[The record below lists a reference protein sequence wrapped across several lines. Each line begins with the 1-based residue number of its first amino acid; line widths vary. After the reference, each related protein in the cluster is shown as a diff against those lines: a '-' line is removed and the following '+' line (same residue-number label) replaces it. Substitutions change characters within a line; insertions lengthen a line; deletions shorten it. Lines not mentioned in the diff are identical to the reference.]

1 MTELARTGD
10 FCPNKE
16 CLEYGKVQNP
26 GQRNIIKYGFTRSGR
41 QRYRCETCKKFFVE
55 TTGTI
60 FYRRR
65 TPDDEILKALAF
77 IAEGSRISSL
87 TRVTGHKED
96 TILEWLRAA
105 GKHAE
110 EIDAILL
117 SEYKV
122 SRGQIDGLWAFV
134 ENKGE
139 KKLSRNRIKRT
150 ILALNHD

>member
-1 MTELARTGD
+1 MGELAQVGD

-16 CLEYGKVQNP
+16 CPEYGKVQTSAH
-26 GQRNIIKYGFTRSGR
+26 RNIIKYGFTRSGH
-41 QRYRCETCKKFFVE
+41 QRYRCELCKKCFIE

-60 FYRRR
+60 FYGRR
-65 TPDDEILKALAF
+65 TPGDEILKTLAF

-96 TILEWLRAA
+96 TILEWLRLA
-105 GKHAE
+105 GKHSDQLE
-110 EIDAILL
+110 SVLMSD
-117 SEYKV
+117 YKI

-139 KKLSRNRIKRT
+139 KKAIPKQQKVDSSGDQL
-150 ILALNHD
+150 

>member
-1 MTELARTGD
+1 MTEVARTCD

-16 CLEYGKVQNP
+16 CSEHGKVQNP

-41 QRYRCETCKKFFVE
+41 QRYRCETCKKFFIE

-60 FYRRR
+60 FYHRR
-65 TPDDEILKALAF
+65 TPDDEILKVLAL

-110 EIDAILL
+110 EIDAVLL
-117 SEYKV
+117 SEYKIN
-122 SRGQIDGLWAFV
+122 RGQIDGLWAFV

-139 KKLSRNRIKRT
+139 KKAIQKQKKAVNFG
-150 ILALNHD
+150 DQP

>member
-1 MTELARTGD
+1 MTELARTGN

-16 CLEYGKVQNP
+16 CTEYGKVQRP

-41 QRYRCETCKKFFVE
+41 QRYCCETCKKFFIE

-60 FYRRR
+60 FYGRR
-65 TPDDEILKALAF
+65 TADDEILKVLAL

-117 SEYKV
+117 SKYKIN
-122 SRGQIDGLWAFV
+122 RGQIDGLWAFV

-139 KKLSRNRIKRT
+139 KKAIQKQKKVDSFG
-150 ILALNHD
+150 DQP

>member
-1 MTELARTGD
+1 MTKLANTGD

-16 CLEYGKVQNP
+16 CPEYGKVQDS
-26 GQRNIIKYGFTRSGR
+26 GQRNIIKYGFTRSRR
-41 QRYRCETCKKFFVE
+41 QRYRCETCKKLFIE
-55 TTGTI
+55 TTGTF
-60 FYRRR
+60 FYHRR
-65 TPDDEILKALAF
+65 TPDDEILKVLAF

-110 EIDAILL
+110 EIDDVLL
-117 SEYKV
+117 SKYKI

-139 KKLSRNRIKRT
+139 KKAIQKQKKTDNFGDQS
-150 ILALNHD
+150 

>member
-1 MTELARTGD
+1 VAELVHTGD
-10 FCPNKE
+10 YCPNNQ
-16 CLEYGKVQNP
+16 CREYGKLQTP
-26 GQRNIIKYGFTRSGR
+26 GHRNIIKYGFTRSGR
-41 QRYRCETCKKFFVE
+41 QRYRCEICKKCFIE

-60 FYRRR
+60 FYGRR

-110 EIDAILL
+110 ELEAVLL
-117 SEYKV
+117 SDYKI

-139 KKLSRNRIKRT
+139 KKVIRKQKKVDSSG
-150 ILALNHD
+150 DQP